1 VIEAALQRMLDDLDV
16 KESAEERTAAI
27 LEIARDFSSRMS
39 EEDRRNFTTDWL
51 YDDETGLP
59 R

>member
-1 VIEAALQRMLDDLDV
+1 MIEAALQRMLDDIDV

-39 EEDRRNFTTDWL
+39 EEERRNITSDWL
-51 YDDETGLP
+51 YDETGLP